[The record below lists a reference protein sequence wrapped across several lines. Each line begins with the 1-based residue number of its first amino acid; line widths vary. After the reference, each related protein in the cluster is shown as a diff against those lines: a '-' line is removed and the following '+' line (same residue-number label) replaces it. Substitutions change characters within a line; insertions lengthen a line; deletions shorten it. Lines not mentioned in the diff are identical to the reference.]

1 MNWLSVLS
9 VPPNRLSA
17 KDLESI
23 PNHLS
28 SVDANAL
35 STVELRK
42 FFELNRFLINRLS
55 NDSHRKNSQTSKG
68 NIRISSSFCLFKH
81 DFCDW
86 EIPIWKSIE
95 LRVDKK
101 LLKGS
106 DTDESYYIQTIQE
119 LNREIAQ
126 HVFNKN
132 VTTENGAKNAL
143 NSTDADSLQPL
154 AIETKR
160 DLLYKIHVK
169 NKYIKRLLSENDVL
183 KADIEKQ
190 NEQILLLN
198 VSLKEKTHKLTKA
211 IAELSEQKNRN
222 HMTDDDMADLHAKI
236 NSVREQMTQSENDKQ
251 KYKNDVLYLGDE
263 IQKKINQW
271 NELLKK
277 KYSSYQAN
285 EKSTTDP
292 IKIIKHFDDDIEH
305 GASGIRESS
314 RYDENR
320 FEVNVL
326 SQVINKR
333 NFIITEM
340 ESLLI
345 DLTMEISQ
353 SANVINR
360 IIANLSKRET
370 NFAYNL
376 EKLRNHLAKLLERPH
391 SIEYEDD

>member
-1 MNWLSVLS
+1 M
-9 VPPNRLSA
+9 
-17 KDLESI
+17 
-23 PNHLS
+23 
-28 SVDANAL
+28 SVD
-35 STVELRK
+35 S
-42 FFELNRFLINRLS
+42 
-55 NDSHRKNSQTSKG
+55 
-68 NIRISSSFCLFKH
+68 
-81 DFCDW
+81 
-86 EIPIWKSIE
+86 
-95 LRVDKK
+95 KK

-126 HVFNKN
+126 HVFNKS
-132 VTTENGAKNAL
+132 VTTENGATNGAL
-143 NSTDADSLQPL
+143 HSTDADSLQPL
-154 AIETKR
+154 AIETKK

-169 NKYIKRLLSENDVL
+169 NKYIKRLLSENEAL
-183 KADIEKQ
+183 KANIEKQ

-222 HMTDDDMADLHAKI
+222 HMTNDDIADLHAKI
-236 NSVREQMTQSENDKQ
+236 NCVREQMTRIDVDKQ

-277 KYSSYQAN
+277 KYNNYQAN
-285 EKSTTDP
+285 EKPTSDH
-292 IKIIKHFDDDIEH
+292 INIIEHFDDDIEH
-305 GASGIRESS
+305 VASGIRESS

-326 SQVINKR
+326 SQVISKR

-360 IIANLSKRET
+360 IIVNLSKRET
-370 NFAYNL
+370 NFAYKL

-391 SIEYEDD
+391 SIEYEEHSAEIKHSHKMVEGRSVKKSNTKP